1 MEGAGLG
8 DYKTST
14 INASLMQI
22 VSTVDYLKVNLPP
35 NKKGGIASVGYC
47 DGTITKLFYIF
58 FRAWAKMP
66 LNKRNAGCL
75 KKSWFSRKSAW

>member
-22 VSTVDYLKVNLPP
+22 VDTVDYLKVNLPP

-47 DGTITKLFYIF
+47 DGTITKL
-58 FRAWAKMP
+58 
-66 LNKRNAGCL
+66 LG
-75 KKSWFSRKSAW
+75 SAQISISSFGRD